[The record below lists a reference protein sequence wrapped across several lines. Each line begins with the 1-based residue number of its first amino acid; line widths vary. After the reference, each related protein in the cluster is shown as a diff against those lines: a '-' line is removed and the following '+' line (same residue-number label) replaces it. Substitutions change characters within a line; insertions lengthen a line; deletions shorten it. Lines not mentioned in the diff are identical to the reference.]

1 MIDKREEDILD
12 DILDSEESEDSDEM
26 KLPETLMGESV
37 DEEEDE
43 EPADPEP
50 ETDLSKFLD
59 EEKDEEDEKDEKK
72 PDEAPKKSA
81 RELDREEME
90 REIRAKIAQEKK
102 EQFKVVQKIAIVC
115 AAVVLVIGI
124 GLFAFFQMA
133 KAGNNYIVKFDGK
146 KIGVEEFEFFLLR
159 NVYNQPESP
168 NSYNKQLAYN
178 GLLEFL
184 VLNKAAKAKN
194 VVLNENEKDIVKS
207 NVEDLKN
214 FLKTYNLEMP
224 KISDDRA
231 EEIIGNSVIIYYKLV
246 DIVAEEFGYTVDEND
261 FAAEFA
267 AYYAA
272 YQAEDKLLKFIMT
285 NTMEEAEAA
294 HEALAAGMAVDE
306 AIEKYSALYGR
317 YGVETLD
324 LSYFAYVFGFDEEK
338 CNSLMKLNALE
349 FSDVMSLGNYY
360 GVLIAATYEETRDSF
375 RSQYIFAHKT
385 EILRNE
391 YELWKSEAKVE
402 MNEKVFESFDVEEF
416 FSR

>member
-133 KAGNNYIVKFDGK
+133 KAGNNYIMKFDGK
-146 KIGVEEFEFFLLR
+146 KIAVEEFKFFMLL
-159 NVYNQPESP
+159 NALNQT
-168 NSYNKQLAYN
+168 SYDKQSAYGN
-178 GLLEFL
+178 LVDFL
-184 VLNKAAKAKN
+184 ILNKAAKDKK
-194 VVLNENEKDIVKS
+194 VVLTDDEKIVLKS
-207 NVEDLKN
+207 NAEDFKNTLKN
-214 FLKTYNLEMP
+214 YNIELP
-224 KISDDRA
+224 KISDERI
-231 EEIIGNSVIIYYKLV
+231 EEIFGMNVIGVTYYKLL
-246 DIVAEEFGYTVDEND
+246 DTVAEEAGYKVDEND
-261 FAAEFA
+261 LAAEFA
-267 AYYAA
+267 AY
-272 YQAEDKLLKFIMT
+272 QANDKLLKFIIT
-285 NTMEEAEAA
+285 NTTEEAEAA
-294 HEALAAGMAVDE
+294 REALVSGMAVDE
-306 AIEKYSALYGR
+306 AVKKYSVRYQT

-324 LSYFAYVFGFDEEK
+324 LSYFSFDEE
-338 CNSLMKLNALE
+338 NRGNLMKLNALE
-349 FSDVMSLGNYY
+349 FSDVIYLGELY
-360 GVLIAATYEETRDSF
+360 GVFVAATYEETKDSF
-375 RSQYIFAHKT
+375 RSQYTFAHKT
-385 EILRNE
+385 QIFSNE
-391 YELWKSEAKVE
+391 YELWKSKAKE
-402 MNEKVFESFDVEEF
+402 EKNEKVFENFSEEEF
-416 FSR
+416 FSTAFGG